1 MELSASAIR
10 AYRLHAHHLDR
21 PVSLREAASCGFQNS
36 PAGAWENAA
45 FFRAAPWQKTNCC
58 RRGAFAARLSSSFRM
73 TQMSFWMP

>member
-21 PVSLREAASCGFQNS
+21 FVSLREAASCGFQNS

-45 FFRAAPWQKTNCC
+45 FFRTGLDKETLRHVLAENELLQAWSF
-58 RRGAFAARLSSSFRM
+58 RGAPCRLPSG
-73 TQMSFWMP
+73 